1 MGKEGKSLS
10 VSWREQSEPLSL
22 PSVIIRIVYPNSKLE
37 INEFA
42 SAIKRAVICCWRGW
56 RCAIRDH
63 THPSPAFPPI
73 PPPFLLEKYE
83 MAARW

>member
-1 MGKEGKSLS
+1 MIDRDGRWKFLFAG
-10 VSWREQSEPLSL
+10 VFGTRTR
-22 PSVIIRIVYPNSKLE
+22 VHTRGIVYPNSKLE

-56 RCAIRDH
+56 RYAIRDH